1 MFTPKIAKNPK
12 IYNCEKCNL
21 TTSNKNDFNKHLLT
35 RKHKNTDECLQENLK
50 KSQKKYTCEL
60 CQNEYIYRQSL
71 YTHKKKCI
79 LYYKNNEIND
89 ATDMNHL
96 DEINKNHN
104 NNNNSEGEIQLLT
117 NLVLDIVKSNKEL
130 QKQMIDLCKNSNN
143 NNTTNHINNNSNN
156 KTFNLQFFLNEQCKD
171 AMNMSEFIASIQLQ
185 ISDLENVGKLGYTEG
200 IYKIIQNE
208 IVDMETFKRP
218 IHCSDLKRET
228 LYIKDENKWEKEG
241 PDNKKMKNALRH
253 IEQKNLKMLNEW
265 QLKHPHFKEC
275 TSPENDTYLQ
285 IVSQATNGT
294 PENMNKVIKKVLK
307 NIVIEKD

>member
-1 MFTPKIAKNPK
+1 
-12 IYNCEKCNL
+12 
-21 TTSNKNDFNKHLLT
+21 
-35 RKHKNTDECLQENLK
+35 
-50 KSQKKYTCEL
+50 
-60 CQNEYIYRQSL
+60 
-71 YTHKKKCI
+71 
-79 LYYKNNEIND
+79 
-89 ATDMNHL
+89 MNHL